1 MKKIK
6 LEFKKEGEGISK
18 SLSAFVRLGD
28 SIFAAG
34 DEGVDLAR
42 LKESDDGTSFK
53 LKELINLSNWFDLP
67 IPPLQEQTNQIM
79 EIDLEGMDFDYE
91 NQLLW
96 MVGSH
101 SLKRGKANATFDTKK
116 NLEVLGQVKPDAN
129 RFFLGCVFLHKN
141 KNNQF
146 RLSPRQGDN
155 NTRAAQLRCDA
166 TTSELLDE
174 IRRDK
179 LLVRFCNKNGGI
191 PGKDNGIDIEG
202 LACARD
208 GRVLVGMRGPV
219 LRGISII
226 LELAPKRID
235 SPNTKADQLQLTKI
249 GPTGLKYRRHFLDL
263 AGHGIRDLCWDGDD
277 LLVLAGPT
285 TGLDSPPL
293 IFRWKAAIKAFG
305 KMSSNEEK
313 FIWRSE
319 NTLVQ
324 QSLGPTWKQ
333 VEAGTDHAEAMTL
346 FDKKRLMIGYDSP
359 STKRFHKPASVIVDI
374 VDL

>member
-1 MKKIK
+1 MKEIK
-6 LEFKKEGEGISK
+6 LEFEKEGEGISK

-34 DEGVDLAR
+34 DEGIDLAR
-42 LKESDDGTSFK
+42 LKESDDGTCFK

-67 IPPLQEQTNQIM
+67 IPQQKEQTKQVM
-79 EIDLEGMDFDYE
+79 EIDLEGMDFDCT

-101 SLKRGKANATFDTKK
+101 SLKRGKAKATYDTKK
-116 NLEVLGQVKPDAN
+116 NLELLGKVEPDAN

-146 RLSPRQGDN
+146 RLSLSEGDN
-155 NTRAAQLRCDA
+155 NTRAAQIRCDA

-174 IRRDK
+174 IRRDT
-179 LLVRFCNKNGGI
+179 LFTRFCDKNGGI

-202 LACARD
+202 LACTLD

-219 LRGISII
+219 LRGIAIV
-226 LELAPKRID
+226 LELAPERID

-277 LLVLAGPT
+277 LLILAGPT

-293 IFRWKAAIKAFG
+293 IFRWKAARKAFG
-305 KMSSNEEK
+305 KMSGDEEK

-319 NTLVQ
+319 NVLVQ
-324 QSLGPTWKQ
+324 QSLGSTWKQ
-333 VEAGTDHAEAMTL
+333 VEAGADHAEAIAL